1 PQLFPYTTLFR
12 SLLLNGLLLRSL
24 LLSGLLLRS
33 SLELLR
39 LLGSSLL
46 GSALLGRGLFGRRLG
61 GALALVLLGA
71 LDLVDDGVALATLE
85 LGGDVTGLHRVVAD
99 LRRRLRRPR
108 DAAERQVAGPVLAEE
123 GGAVVPDDGL
133 VHGVDVDV
141 RHRRGSRKDGRPHR
155 DPG

>member
-1 PQLFPYTTLFR
+1 AVLATGRDPLL
-12 SLLLNGLLLRSL
+12 SGLLLRGGLQLLRLLSGLLLRSGLLLGGLLLRSL

-46 GSALLGRGLFGRRLG
+46 GSALLSRGLFGRRLG

-85 LGGDVTGLHRVVAD
+85 LGGDVTGLHRV
-99 LRRRLRRPR
+99 
-108 DAAERQVAGPVLAEE
+108 
-123 GGAVVPDDGL
+123 
-133 VHGVDVDV
+133 
-141 RHRRGSRKDGRPHR
+141 
-155 DPG
+155 